1 MTPAS
6 STTVSSMLPKTS
18 QLPTKNVSR
27 RKSLVKPVVVL
38 TSINRVSGGTSPK
51 AEKAKSTSTVSDDVP
66 PESLRADDLGPGRL
80 ATIEGEANRN
90 VRQKNQFGAHTKSMN
105 IPGQTSLPTSVRT
118 QEQDSQL
125 HYTEL
130 L

>member
-6 STTVSSMLPKTS
+6 SINVSSMLAKPS
-18 QLPTKNVSR
+18 QQVPTKNVSR

-38 TSINRVSGGTSPK
+38 TSINRASGGGSPK
-51 AEKAKSTSTVSDDVP
+51 GEKAKSTSTVSDDVP

-90 VRQKNQFGAHTKSMN
+90 VR
-105 IPGQTSLPTSVRT
+105 
-118 QEQDSQL
+118 
-125 HYTEL
+125 
-130 L
+130 